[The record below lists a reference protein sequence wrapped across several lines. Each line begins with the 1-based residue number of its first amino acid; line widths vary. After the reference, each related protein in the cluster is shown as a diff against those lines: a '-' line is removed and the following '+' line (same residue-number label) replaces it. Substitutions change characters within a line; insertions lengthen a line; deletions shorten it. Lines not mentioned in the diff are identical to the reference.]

1 MSQFVSEV
9 GMVPG
14 GPMASV
20 DAASHSAPQY
30 SADPAM
36 DGIADGQASLRVAG
50 VEDIPA
56 SAEMLHYYRS
66 RIEEFE
72 AERQLFLSKFGE
84 VQASHED
91 MHRLRWEMR
100 VRQDEIRDLQKALSD
115 ANVFLVDE
123 REQVARL
130 HSENEQLKVQELDD
144 RRRIAHL
151 LALTKPV
158 SQEVTFF
165 RDCRPG
171 KMTRYP
177 LDSRGRE
184 EVSAVGGPGN
194 GSDGTGGIVDA
205 SAGRRVGRGVRE
217 AHAEGKRGG
226 GGGGGAEDQLSV
238 VDHQSGPR
246 GGRGN
251 RISRGGAQKK
261 AQSQNRVLRTVYLP
275 SEKADTLVMTVEA
288 LRKELSS
295 VKELAGVRNKAL
307 HDDRRQ
313 RADEEELRATADKE
327 GIVTL
332 QEKLSSANEQ
342 SAANMKEVRQRGQR
356 AGGGERDGR
365 GEEEVARAS
374 VVC

>member
-365 GEEEVARAS
+365 GEEEVARAF